1 MNQLE
6 LNLTT
11 DELKKNAYL
20 IVPSLYNTE
29 KDNNKLIKKLNDLKN
44 VDVIKQLQ
52 KTKMISIIASD
63 DDIKLIQ
70 TWKEVLT
77 ITENTIPHV

>member
-52 KTKMISIIASD
+52 KTKMISIVASD
-63 DDIKLIQ
+63 DDIKLIK